1 MSRKTVVFLITGIV
15 MIAAFAFV
23 IYQDNLELER
33 LKALSETYAKENE
46 SLKIDNEMLRK
57 KLAAADTKSA
67 DSKINEFA
75 YQQQK
80 KFKAMKDEIARLKA
94 ENNPE
99 NRARED
105 EIWNF
110 MLAGTQ
116 AFIDVELTKRLA
128 SFGFKPEETAICV
141 EEYKDAIGKSTDIL
155 LQWYRNEISDSEYT
169 EKLFDISREFYK
181 NLSESVGDNLASITL
196 SVVLPDYGFR
206 KKMFEEE

>member
-80 KFKAMKDEIARLKA
+80 KFKAMK
-94 ENNPE
+94 
-99 NRARED
+99 D